1 MVLCRRKMARPLVAP
16 AAAWSWCRGGT
27 RDRRRRWRSGCRRRR
42 GGGIWNWNHV
52 VASRRGFGF
61 LFPLL
66 GWDSCGKRGE
76 KKAARFGLLRARVWG
91 IGGQLEPS
99 P

>member
-1 MVLCRRKMARPLVAP
+1 
-16 AAAWSWCRGGT
+16 
-27 RDRRRRWRSGCRRRR
+27 
-42 GGGIWNWNHV
+42 V